1 LTFPSLRAAS
11 VNSRVMAVGSGVA
24 AFSGEMRRP
33 APMPVAALITS
44 RLERTAFSVSNTR
57 ETPHTPKILL

>member
-1 LTFPSLRAAS
+1 
-11 VNSRVMAVGSGVA
+11 MAVGSGVA